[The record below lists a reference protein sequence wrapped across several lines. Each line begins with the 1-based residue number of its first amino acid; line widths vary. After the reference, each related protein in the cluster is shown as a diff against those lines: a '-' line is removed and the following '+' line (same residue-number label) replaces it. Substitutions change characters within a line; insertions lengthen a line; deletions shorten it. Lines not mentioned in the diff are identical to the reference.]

1 MPCGSFF
8 ILLEQTAQIV
18 NYIYRGLWR
27 FFHIKL
33 MWKKVHLVKYSL
45 ESWLQSLALCLRSLC
60 QPHCRAEGSVYLLID
75 ESCNICYN
83 LIS

>member
-45 ESWLQSLALCLRSLC
+45 ESWLQSLASEPGAVPAKFVPATLPR
-60 QPHCRAEGSVYLLID
+60 RG
-75 ESCNICYN
+75 
-83 LIS
+83 